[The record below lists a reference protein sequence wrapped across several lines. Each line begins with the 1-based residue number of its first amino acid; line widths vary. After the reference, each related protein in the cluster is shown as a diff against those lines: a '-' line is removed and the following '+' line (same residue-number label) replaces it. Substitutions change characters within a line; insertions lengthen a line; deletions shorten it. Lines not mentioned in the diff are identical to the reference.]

1 MTEYDFI
8 IVGAG
13 SAGCALA
20 YRLSE
25 DPGIKVLL
33 LEAGG
38 SDNSLF
44 IQMPAA
50 FFMNLKRAAV
60 NWNYETEPEPHLGG
74 RVVACPRGKV
84 LGGSS
89 SLNGMAYVRGHA
101 LDFERWAGNSLPS
114 WSYAHILPYYKRM
127 ETFSG
132 GADDYRGGDGPF
144 NVTAPSTKG
153 PLWEAFLEA
162 CEQAGFLSS
171 GDTNGFQQ
179 EGFGIMEQ
187 SIHQGRRWNTANA
200 YLKPA
205 RNRPNLTIR
214 TRCFTTGIVMEGTR
228 ARGVEVTSA
237 GRVEQIRASRE
248 VICSGG
254 TINSP
259 QLLMLSGI
267 GPAEHLE
274 AHGIEVVVDLPGVGQ
289 NLQDHYDIA
298 VQQACTQPV
307 SIGPALRPLP
317 MMGIGLKW
325 LLGKTGYG
333 ATNHFHA
340 GGYIRSR
347 PDLEQPDV
355 QLSLVPMAV
364 SMSAATGHGRKV
376 LGLTGGSLAAE
387 HGFQIQIMPLQTYSR
402 GRLRLVS
409 GSPADPP
416 SLLFNYMKED
426 EDRVMLRNG
435 VRAARHIFSQQAF
448 DPYRGKEIG
457 PGPRIQSDE
466 AIDEYCRANGKPTHH
481 PCATCT
487 MGENDP
493 MAVVDEQARVH
504 GVEGLRVID
513 ASIMPFVLSCNINA
527 PTIMLAEKLSD
538 SVLGREPLPPE
549 QLPWYQPA
557 DF

>member
-1 MTEYDFI
+1 MNDYDFI

-25 DPGIKVLL
+25 DRETKVLL

-38 SDNSLF
+38 SDNSIF

-50 FFMNLKRAAV
+50 FFMNLQRKAV
-60 NWNYETEPEPHLGG
+60 NWNYETEPEPHLDG

-132 GADDYRGGDGPF
+132 GGDDYRGDAGPL
-144 NVTAPSTKG
+144 NVTAPSTQG

-162 CEQAGFLSS
+162 CSQAGYARS

-179 EGFGIMEQ
+179 EGFGTMEQ
-187 SIHQGRRWNTANA
+187 SVHQGRRWNTANA

-205 RNRPNLTIR
+205 RSRSNLTVR
-214 TRCFTTGIVMEGTR
+214 TRCFTTKILMEAER
-228 ARGVEVTSA
+228 AVGVEVVTP
-237 GRVEQIRASRE
+237 GGVEKIHAERE
-248 VICSGG
+248 VILSGG
-254 TINSP
+254 TVNSP

-267 GPAEHLE
+267 GPADHLTE
-274 AHGIEVVVDLPGVGQ
+274 HGIDVVLDLPGVGQ
-289 NLQDHYDIA
+289 NMQDHYDVA
-298 VQQACTQPV
+298 VQQRCTQPV
-307 SIGPALRPLP
+307 TIGPALRPLP

-325 LLGKTGYG
+325 LLNKTGYG

-347 PDLEQPDV
+347 PELEQPDV
-355 QLSLVPMAV
+355 QMSLVPMAV
-364 SMSAATGHGRKV
+364 SMSAATGHGRKII
-376 LGLTGGSLAAE
+376 GLKGGSLAAE

-402 GRLRLVS
+402 GRLRLRS
-409 GSPADPP
+409 ANPSDAP

-426 EDRVMLRNG
+426 EDRLMLRNG
-435 VRAARHIFSQQAF
+435 IRAARHIFSQKAF
-448 DPYRGKEIG
+448 DPYRGEELG
-457 PGPRIQSDE
+457 PGASIQTDE
-466 AIDEYCRANGKPTHH
+466 ALDDYCRANGKPTHH
-481 PCATCT
+481 PCATCM

-504 GVEGLRVID
+504 GLTGLRVID

-538 SVLGREPLPPE
+538 SLRGRDSLPAE
-549 QLPWYQPA
+549 HQPWYQPA
-557 DF
+557 